1 MTQRKSVE
9 YRSRQS
15 DQSCLGVGW
24 ILQLGFVTRPKRSTY
39 TDGPRHYCHVLAQYC
54 LLQRFF
60 SQLERKVFPLR
71 SWRSLSNN
79 GFDPSRSRDH
89 REREISSVAPLHTY
103 GEERYIHTRVEK
115 QKKKQN
121 KNNKTNK
128 FMLTCEDK
136 LDDKRRHVSTSISS
150 ERPSGLR
157 QSERRRWPLCASLCL
172 SEALCASLGLS
183 GSLL

>member
-1 MTQRKSVE
+1 MSSIVPG
-9 YRSRQS
+9 QS

-24 ILQLGFVTRPKRSTY
+24 ILHLGFVTRPKRSTY

-89 REREISSVAPLHTY
+89 REREISSVAPLHT
-103 GEERYIHTRVEK
+103 GRSGTRVEK
-115 QKKKQN
+115 TN
-121 KNNKTNK
+121 NPNKTVQNSPQ
-128 FMLTCEDK
+128 MALVGSLEMIWQWPAVTCLHK
-136 LDDKRRHVSTSISS
+136 TFHRTLCPGTLGG
-150 ERPSGLR
+150 GLR
-157 QSERRRWPLCASLCL
+157 RFP
-172 SEALCASLGLS
+172 
-183 GSLL
+183 